1 MLKIQHL
8 QWMGIA
14 AAAVGC
20 LLLGG
25 SVICSSVN
33 NYQARS
39 QAVVQLE
46 NFSLLLDAANA
57 ISAERGP
64 ANSAMSSDDP
74 ALLQPLLD
82 LRARV
87 DNSIATIETAFD
99 DLLKD
104 EDCGSAFSRVLEA
117 LEHAR
122 RLVDATIAIPLA
134 ERRPE
139 RVSAAIMSMFAAADR
154 SAELRDRITAH
165 ILNATPALAGEI
177 MMANSASLLRDQEG
191 RLGSY
196 LVMALISPSDED
208 DAYMEGIRT
217 THGIISSIWNT
228 NISLADNLLIDTP
241 VVELVAAV
249 QKDYFETALPWAL
262 TVAAALPARKV
273 TAVEF
278 TASYVEA
285 MRSSE
290 LLRGVIVEQS
300 IEFQR
305 QEANRSLRHLLGS
318 SMLTLGTIIV
328 LVLVAV
334 IFRRTLFSPLM
345 RLHDDVVAL
354 AGGDLREPQ
363 ALSGVARE
371 VNTIVGGLS
380 VLRQNLTEKKL
391 LEEEQGRLT
400 RRLRRQAE
408 TDPLTGLLNRRAL
421 LGRVD
426 AMFRRSDR
434 IGETLAVALF
444 DIDHFKQINDTHGH
458 AVGDEVLAG
467 VARAV
472 REQLGA
478 GDTLARIG
486 GEEFVLVLRRS
497 DETRAAKLLET
508 IRILLTE
515 TNVQEALELKVTAS
529 FGMALRPA
537 GSHMSWD
544 DIFMVADQN
553 LYIAKNTGR
562 NRIVIDGD
570 ATDRLRRA

>member
-1 MLKIQHL
+1 LLRIQHL

-25 SVICSSVN
+25 SVIYSSVN

-64 ANSAMSSDDP
+64 ANSALSSDDP

-104 EDCGSAFSRVLEA
+104 EECGTAFVRVLEA
-117 LEHAR
+117 LEHGR
-122 RLVDATIAIPLA
+122 NLVDATIAIPLA

-139 RVSAAIMSMFAAADR
+139 RVAAAIMSMFAAADR

-165 ILNATPALAGEI
+165 ILHASPALAGEI
-177 MMANSASLLRDQEG
+177 MLANSASSLRDQEG
-191 RLGSY
+191 RFGSY
-196 LVMALISPSDED
+196 LVMALISPSDVD
-208 DAYMEGIRT
+208 DAYLEGLRT

-228 NISLADNLLIDTP
+228 NISLADNVLVDTP

-262 TVAAALPARKV
+262 AVASGLPARQV

-290 LLRGVIVEQS
+290 RLRGAIVEQS
-300 IEFQR
+300 IEIQR
-305 QEANRSLRHLLGS
+305 EEASRSLRHLLGS
-318 SMLTLGTIIV
+318 SMLTLGTLIV
-328 LVLVAV
+328 LVLVTV

-363 ALSGVARE
+363 VLYGVARE

-421 LGRVD
+421 LARVD

-497 DETRAAKLLET
+497 DETRAVKLLET

-515 TNVQEALELKVTAS
+515 TSVQETLGLKVTAS

-537 GSHMSWD
+537 GSGMSWD
-544 DIFMVADQN
+544 DLFTVVDES

-562 NRIVIDGD
+562 NRIVIHGD